1 LLSHIEYGSI
11 PLVRVASRVETLPY
25 SWYVDD
31 AVVAAE
37 RETIF
42 RRSWQYV
49 GHLGEL
55 DGPGSLFPTQ
65 VGGLPLVVVLDR
77 EGELRGFFNVCRHR
91 GTILVSEPQKRGTI
105 QCPYH
110 AWTYGLDG
118 ALRGAP
124 RSKDE
129 PGFEKE
135 GLGLVP
141 VQVDTWGPFVF
152 ANPDP
157 EAASLAEALG
167 DLPAVVAENGFDVD
181 ALVFH
186 TRVAYEIR
194 ANWKIAIENYLE
206 CYHCTLNHPD
216 LVRVIDE
223 EEQRQEV
230 AGLRLSQLPPV
241 VPSSAGT
248 PYDLSGGVPT
258 AQYHILFPSM
268 KFNVN
273 PGRPNLSIGPVWPLA
288 PDRSSAWLDYF
299 FAEGTDEA
307 WIEELLAFDNRI
319 GAEDVGLVEAVQRGA
334 GSGALGEGRLLART
348 EVLIAAFQDLVR
360 ARVGATL

>member
-1 LLSHIEYGSI
+1 
-11 PLVRVASRVETLPY
+11 VETLPY
-25 SWYVDD
+25 SWYVDPD
-31 AVVAAE
+31 VAAAE

-49 GHLGEL
+49 GHTGEL
-55 DGPGSLFPTQ
+55 DGPGSFFPSN
-65 VGGLPLVVVLDR
+65 VGGLPLIVVLDR
-77 EGELRGFFNVCRHR
+77 EGELRGFLNVCRHR
-91 GTILVSEPQKRGTI
+91 GTILVNEPQRRGTI

-124 RSKDE
+124 RSKEE
-129 PGFEKE
+129 PGFEPE

-157 EAASLAEALG
+157 DAASLADALG

-181 ALVFH
+181 SLRFH
-186 TRVAYEIR
+186 TRAPYEIR

-206 CYHCTLNHPD
+206 CYHCQLNHPD

-223 EEQRQEV
+223 EAQRQEA

-241 VPSSAGT
+241 LPESAAA
-248 PYDLSGGVPT
+248 PYDLSDGVPT
-258 AQYHILFPSM
+258 AQYHILFPSL

-273 PGRPNLSIGPVWPLA
+273 PGRPNLSIGPVWPVA
-288 PDRSSAWLDYF
+288 PDRSAAWLDYF
-299 FAEGTDEA
+299 FAEGTDA
-307 WIEELLAFDNRI
+307 AFIEELLAFDTQI
-319 GAEDVGLVEAVQRGA
+319 GVEDVALVEAVQQGA
-334 GSGALGEGRLLART
+334 GSGAVSQGRLLART

-360 ARVGATL
+360 ARVGPAL